1 MSPQRIQ
8 RRRVKGWRMP
18 EGAIYVGRGAKWGNP
33 FVIGTSTVATYPFSV
48 RGSFNHLLGLH
59 KTKAEAAKHAVYCFE
74 IQTGPMG
81 SYEYD
86 AATLAELREKLAG
99 KDLACWCPLLDE
111 NGERFPCHAD
121 VLLELAN
128 GGTCACGHEREVH
141 FIPDGCMDK
150 SGGGYFC
157 PCQEFNA
164 ENVKN
169 LHNQECAQ

>member
-18 EGAIYVGRGAKWGNP
+18 AGAVYVGRGAKWGNP
-33 FVIGTSTVATYPFSV
+33 FRGARGDSADAVALF
-48 RGSFNHLLGLH
+48 RDM
-59 KTKAEAAKHAVYCFE
+59 
-74 IQTGPMG
+74 IQRAPLDDKGRSLSETIPL
-81 SYEYD
+81 E
-86 AATLAELREKLAG
+86 LAG
-99 KDLACWCPLLDE
+99 KDLACWCPLDQ
-111 NGERFPCHAD
+111 PCHAD

-128 GGTCACGHEREVH
+128 PGACDCGHGQDVH

-157 PCQEFNA
+157 PCQEFKA